1 MMRII
6 GRITSRLPPSETR
19 ENRSERPR
27 GPLARM
33 LGDDVNNLNCLT
45 RALAAGVRQNSE
57 REPVTGAG
65 TGILPRPPA
74 ESMSGWFSN
83 DPMLAPN
90 LADQSRET
98 FDSGLS
104 LVEKFVGLRSEAG

>member
-6 GRITSRLPPSETR
+6 GRIASRLPSSRTHED
-19 ENRSERPR
+19 RSERPR

-33 LGDDVNNLNCLT
+33 LEDDVNNLNCLT
-45 RALAAGVRQNSE
+45 RALAAGGRHNPE

-65 TGILPRPPA
+65 RGGPA
-74 ESMSGWFSN
+74 EMMSGWLSH

-90 LADQSRET
+90 LADQSQET
-98 FDSGLS
+98 LDSGLS

>member
-57 REPVTGAG
+57 REPVTGARRG
-65 TGILPRPPA
+65 APA